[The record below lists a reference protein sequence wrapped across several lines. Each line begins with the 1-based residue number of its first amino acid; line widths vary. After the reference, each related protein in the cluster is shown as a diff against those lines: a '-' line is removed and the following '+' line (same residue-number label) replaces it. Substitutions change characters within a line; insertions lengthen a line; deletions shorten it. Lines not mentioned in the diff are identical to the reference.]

1 MENITFYREWFPLD
15 KKEFRLLAMIADLG
29 EFKGNLTDMCRY
41 LSLDPQT
48 RNRNQLKASIQKL
61 TKENFIEYS
70 KTGNTYILKAIPKET
85 EICIER
91 EWLHRLKS
99 HEYEAASVS
108 WVSTLKVLLWLC
120 EQNFDEIFTNAEVAD
135 DLKIS
140 VSTIGSAKNVLEKD
154 FEAIVREII
163 SEKIT
168 ETCFHRIGQKVSVN
182 AWWKDD

>member
-15 KKEFRLLAMIADLG
+15 KKEFRILAMIADLG
-29 EFKGNLTDMCRY
+29 EFRGNLSDMCRY

-61 TKENFIEYS
+61 TEENFIEYS
-70 KTGNTYILKAIPKET
+70 QTGNTYVLRVIPKAT
-85 EICIER
+85 EICIAR
-91 EWLHRLKS
+91 EWLHRLKN

-120 EQNFDEIFTNAEVAD
+120 EQSFDEIFTNAKMAD

-140 VSTIGSAKNVLEKD
+140 VSTIDSAKNVLEKD

-168 ETCFHRIGQKVSVN
+168 ENRFRRVGQKVCVN
-182 AWWKDD
+182 A